1 MLQIRYLFQDVV
13 SLKVLLKNIHSLQL
27 QGQTGAVGFSRL
39 AFRMVTQQPLAYF
52 KNRLDL
58 KKEKVS
64 VFSPGSY
71 DSFFQLVGHHD
82 QDTSTTLFWILVC
95 CVVHLRTLQ
104 IGGYFG
110 PNRAKKPDQILT
122 QDELMIGA
130 VMVDIFRSL
139 RYNMHAIVKQV
150 SRMQR

>member
-1 MLQIRYLFQDVV
+1 MASTIPNNF
-13 SLKVLLKNIHSLQL
+13 LQL

-39 AFRMVTQQPLAYF
+39 AFRMVTQKPLAYF
-52 KNRLDL
+52 KSRLAAQKT
-58 KKEKVS
+58 KKSQKE
-64 VFSPGSY
+64 VFTPGSY

-82 QDTSTTLFWILVC
+82 QDNSTSLFWILLC

-104 IGGYFG
+104 IGGYFD
-110 PNRAKKPDQILT
+110 RRTKKKPDEPLS

>member
-1 MLQIRYLFQDVV
+1 M
-13 SLKVLLKNIHSLQL
+13 

-39 AFRMVTQQPLAYF
+39 AFRMVTQKPLAYF
-52 KNRLDL
+52 KNRLAAQKS
-58 KKEKVS
+58 KKGQKE
-64 VFSPGSY
+64 VFTPGSY

-82 QDTSTTLFWILVC
+82 QDNSTSLFWILLC

-104 IGGYFG
+104 IGGYFDD
-110 PNRAKKPDQILT
+110 NRRAIKKPDQPLS

-150 SRMQR
+150 RKNIFFFSRELKKLQFEKK

>member
-1 MLQIRYLFQDVV
+1 
-13 SLKVLLKNIHSLQL
+13 
-27 QGQTGAVGFSRL
+27 
-39 AFRMVTQQPLAYF
+39 MVTQKPLAYF
-52 KNRLDL
+52 KNKLAAQ
-58 KKEKVS
+58 KSKNSSQKE
-64 VFSPGSY
+64 VFTPGSY

-82 QDTSTTLFWILVC
+82 QDNSTSLFWILLC

-104 IGGYFG
+104 IGGYFDDS
-110 PNRAKKPDQILT
+110 RRTIKKPDQPLS

-150 SRMQR
+150 RQEDFFFGKRNLSLKRKKYF